1 MPIIPTGDY
10 RPDAPAYLGTHA
22 TTAANIYPRPDG
34 TDGPL
39 REGVAVSFSLSVA
52 PAQAFM
58 ARRGDGAVFCY
69 AAVPGAFT
77 INLKSGTAWTGLFHN
92 APGTSTAL
100 FPWRFTQFGD
110 ALVVTNPASATI
122 THPVGSLQHFTPIA
136 GAPAA
141 AFIATIEPG
150 FVMLGHTA
158 DADGPHPNRLHWS
171 GINDHTVW
179 PAPGTTEAASAQSD
193 LQDLPIGGAI
203 TGILAAVGGVA
214 GCVLTEQAVYRM
226 EYVGAPAIFAFREV
240 ARGVGNVCPNG
251 AISVNGLAYFVSD
264 EGFMRFDGQ
273 SLSPIG
279 QGRVSSFFWQTV
291 DRENL
296 HRVNVAHDPIR
307 KILVWAYPTVLAS
320 GGNPDRWL
328 IYSYATDRWRYA
340 DITCTLLFT
349 AMQDRYPLDSFDA
362 YFPDGMDGT
371 AVSLDSAAV
380 NGGAPLLMSFNAGFA
395 LVAHRGNA
403 LPALVDTGETDSG
416 GRRVHV
422 SGIRPLTDAANAT
435 ASVGYRDTFASA
447 VAFTALS
454 GPEADGVCKQRINTR
469 YARARIYIPPAATW
483 TYLQGADVQF
493 KAAGKR

>member
-39 REGVAVSFSLSVA
+39 REGLAASASLNSTPV
-52 PAQAFM
+52 QAFL
-58 ARRGDGAVFCY
+58 ARGDRSEVYLY
-69 AAVPGAFT
+69 ASHDNFSWIRRKT
-77 INLKSGTAWTGLFHN
+77 GTAWETRYAPSTGV
-92 APGTSTAL
+92 ATAR
-100 FPWRFTQFGD
+100 FPWRFCQFGNM
-110 ALVVTNPASATI
+110 VVATNPANGTVA
-122 THPVGSLQHFTPIA
+122 HPISTVTNFTPVA
-136 GAPAA
+136 GAPAG

-150 FVMLGHTA
+150 FVMLGNTS
-158 DADGPHPNRLHWS
+158 DADGTHPSRLHWS
-171 GINDHTVW
+171 GINDHTLW
-179 PAPGTTEAASAQSD
+179 PPPGSTDAASVQSD

-226 EYVGAPAIFAFREV
+226 EYIGAPAIFAFREV

-251 AISVNGLAYFVSD
+251 AIAVNGLAYFVSD

-273 SLSPIG
+273 SLAPFG

-307 KILVWAYPTVLAS
+307 KIIVWAYPTILATN
-320 GGNPDRWL
+320 GNPDRWL

-349 AMQDRYPLDSFDA
+349 AMLDRVPLDSFDT
-362 YFPDGMDGT
+362 YFPAGMDGSS
-371 AVSLDSAAV
+371 VSLDGLEV
-380 NGGAPLLMSFNAGFA
+380 NGGAPALMSFNTGFA
-395 LVAHRGNA
+395 LVEHRGPT
-403 LPALVDTGETDSG
+403 LPALVDTGETDSN

-435 ASVGYRDTFASA
+435 ASVGYRDTFAAA

-469 YARARIYIPPAATW
+469 YARARIYIPPASTW